1 MKLPVGSVVTSKTIS
16 EFDLLRKSI
25 EQYHDCY
32 WILSCDTPSY
42 EKYSNEE
49 NIKCLNLIETDD
61 CDHNVGDA
69 DMKDN
74 WMKVM
79 MTKFDVAKASIEK
92 FGHVL
97 FLDSD
102 MVFVN
107 PIEDKVLEIFDN
119 HTIDAAIC
127 QHMTND
133 WQNEA
138 QHGLYNGGMFH
149 VKNLKFIE
157 SWRTLSENY
166 KKYNFYFE
174 QQPLEYV
181 QRNFLSLN
189 LPINYNLGWWRFN
202 RPQTQQRLNQL
213 SLQNDKIY
221 IGDLPA
227 VNFHVHTLRELEYQ
241 NFGQFL
247 VDKLKSLF
255 EQTSNKNYKELLSV
269 LEG

>member
-61 CDHNVGDA
+61 CDHNIGDA

-213 SLQNDKIY
+213 NLKDDKIY

-255 EQTSNKNYKELLSV
+255 EQSSNKNYKELLSV
-269 LEG
+269 LEE